1 MASDPWES
9 SLPQEDRKPNSAQP
23 SRLDKAAGGDWRD
36 QSGFIRP
43 HPTAILRAALGVFLA
58 VGAVGLLVLMC
69 SFPFPDL
76 MFVPSFGATATLLFG
91 NPASIHAQ
99 PWPAIAGNTAAAT
112 TGVIIGALFPV
123 PVLDVALSVCVGLI
137 VIVGI
142 RAFHPPAGAVAVTAV
157 LSSDA
162 GLMHGFQYIVAPVF
176 VGMSLIVVFRVL
188 YATLLSE
195 GYPIGR
201 QDRETWWSR

>member
-1 MASDPWES
+1 MPPTVAWAYAGRNNLERPEPSALTPLGTLMASDPWES

-76 MFVPSFGATATLLFG
+76 MFVPL
-91 NPASIHAQ
+91 
-99 PWPAIAGNTAAAT
+99 
-112 TGVIIGALFPV
+112 
-123 PVLDVALSVCVGLI
+123 
-137 VIVGI
+137 
-142 RAFHPPAGAVAVTAV
+142 
-157 LSSDA
+157 
-162 GLMHGFQYIVAPVF
+162 
-176 VGMSLIVVFRVL
+176 
-188 YATLLSE
+188 
-195 GYPIGR
+195 
-201 QDRETWWSR
+201 